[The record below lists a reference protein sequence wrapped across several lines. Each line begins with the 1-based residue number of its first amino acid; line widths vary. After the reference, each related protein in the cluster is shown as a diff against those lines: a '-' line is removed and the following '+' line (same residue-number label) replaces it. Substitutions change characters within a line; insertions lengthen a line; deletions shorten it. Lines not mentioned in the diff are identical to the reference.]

1 MRRHDIAEQIRI
13 GSLPREANG
22 GEIGTCN
29 FSAEAGVKESAKR
42 SHSTVTL
49 FARLRGGL
57 PARCVSYITP
67 ARTAKT
73 ARAMG
78 LDERQADEQLI
89 THYCEFLSCASGEPL
104 QR

>member
-42 SHSTVTL
+42 SYSTVTL

-57 PARCVSYITP
+57 PARWRFLHNSSQNSENSESYGPRRATGR
-67 ARTAKT
+67 RTAHN
-73 ARAMG
+73 ALLRIP
-78 LDERQADEQLI
+78 QL
-89 THYCEFLSCASGEPL
+89 C

>member
-1 MRRHDIAEQIRI
+1 MKGHDIAEQIRI

-42 SHSTVTL
+42 SYSTVTL